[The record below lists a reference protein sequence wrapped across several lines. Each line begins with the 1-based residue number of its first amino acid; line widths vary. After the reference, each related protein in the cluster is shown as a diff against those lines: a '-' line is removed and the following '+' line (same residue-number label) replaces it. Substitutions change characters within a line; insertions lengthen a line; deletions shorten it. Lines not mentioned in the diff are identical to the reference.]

1 MLKKIRIGRMLLLIV
16 VVVIAN
22 LYFGCV
28 NKYYPP
34 NSSPDSSQYQTKQE
48 TQIKE
53 QETQIKAL
61 QKEIEELKK
70 QK

>member
-22 LYFGCV
+22 LYFGCT
-28 NKYYPP
+28 NKYYI
-34 NSSPDSSQYQTKQE
+34 PDSSQNQTKQE
-48 TQIKE
+48 A
-53 QETQIKAL
+53 QIKAQEEQIKAM
-61 QKEIEELKK
+61 QKEVEELKK

>member
-22 LYFGCV
+22 LYFGCT

-34 NSSPDSSQYQTKQE
+34 ESSQPQTKQDA
-48 TQIKE
+48 QIKE
-53 QETQIKAL
+53 QEAQIKEM
-61 QKEIEELKK
+61 QKEMEKLKK
-70 QK
+70 QQ

>member
-1 MLKKIRIGRMLLLIV
+1 MLKKIRIGRVLLLIV

-34 NSSPDSSQYQTKQE
+34 DYQTKEGAKIQQQDE
-48 TQIKE
+48 
-53 QETQIKAL
+53 QIKAM

>member
-22 LYFGCV
+22 LYFGCLE
-28 NKYYPP
+28 KYYP
-34 NSSPDSSQYQTKQE
+34 PDSSQYQTKQDA
-48 TQIKE
+48 QIKD
-53 QETQIKAL
+53 QDAKIKAM
-61 QKEIEELKK
+61 QKEMEELKK